1 MQRLSIL
8 LKIFLIILIN
18 TFFLSAQDLRNINVD
33 NLTDDQV
40 KKLIARAQSSG
51 LTQQQLE
58 AAALARGLSPTELEK
73 LRKRI
78 EKINSGVSTDKTQI
92 QTGEDRLRQY
102 NRADYLQQL
111 EKRQKDSL
119 FIEILAD
126 KLATADTMPKKNIFG
141 SYLFSSTNLT
151 FEPSLNIPTP
161 QNYQIGPGDEIVID
175 IWGASQQNYKLVV
188 NPEGYIFIDNVG
200 PVYVNGLTIEKASKQ
215 IIGRLSSIY
224 SGLLGSNPNTFAQV
238 NLGQLRSIRV
248 NMVGELTMPGTYT
261 LPSLA
266 SVFNALY
273 VAGGPSENGSYRNIV
288 VIRENKEIA
297 KIDLYDFLINGDQK
311 SNIRLQDQDVI
322 LVKPYA
328 KRVELKGEVKTP
340 AFFELKENETMA
352 DLLKYTGGFTDKAY
366 QHRIKIV
373 RKTDKELS
381 VAEVTNDKFSTFV
394 LENGDEITVEPILN
408 RFKNRVEIL
417 GAVYRPGIYELTNG
431 LTLKQLIEKAEGLR
445 EDAFTERAIIY
456 RLRPDMSIETLPVS
470 ISSIFTNS
478 TNDLLLQ
485 REDVIK
491 IFSIFDLEE
500 KYDLQIQG
508 EVQLP
513 GKYPYLK
520 NMTLSDLIATAG
532 GFKES
537 ASLARIEVAR
547 RVKNSDYRSTSAQIA
562 EIKLFNV
569 SKNLTISD
577 SASNFVLEPYDQVF
591 VRRSPGY
598 EVQTYAT
605 VAGEVLFPGTYT
617 IESKSERISDL
628 IKRAGGLTPEA
639 YPRGAKFFRQSK
651 ENLEF
656 RAKILKAVEEVAME
670 DSAKLATTLDR
681 EQSIGINLEEI
692 LSNPG
697 SKNDLLLQDG
707 DRLEI
712 PKRLET
718 VRLSGA
724 LLYPVTVR
732 YEEGK
737 SLKSYIKAAG
747 GLSPNAL
754 PRKTFVIYANG
765 SVKTATNVLGIK
777 FYPRIEPGAEIIVPK
792 KIEKQKMST
801 QELIA
806 ISTGI
811 TSLSLLIVTLISK
824 F

>member
-1 MQRLSIL
+1 MQRLTILLRIFSIL
-8 LKIFLIILIN
+8 LVNTFLI
-18 TFFLSAQDLRNINVD
+18 SAQDLRNINVD
-33 NLTDDQV
+33 NLTDEQI
-40 KKLIARAQSSG
+40 KKLITKAQTSG
-51 LTQQQLE
+51 LTQHQLE
-58 AAALARGLSPTELEK
+58 ATALARGLSPAELEK

-78 EKINSGVSTDKTQI
+78 EKINLGTNANINQS
-92 QTGEDRLRQY
+92 QTSEDRLRQY
-102 NRADYLQQL
+102 NKADYLIQL
-111 EKRQKDSL
+111 EKKQTDSL
-119 FIEILAD
+119 VFEMLNQ
-126 KLATADTMPKKNIFG
+126 KLSTIDTLPKKNIFG
-141 SYLFSSTNLT
+141 SYMFSSANLT

-175 IWGASQQNYKLVV
+175 IWGASQQNYKLTV
-188 NPEGYIFIDNVG
+188 NPEGYILIDNVG
-200 PVYVNGLTIEKASKQ
+200 PIYVNGLTIEKASKQ

-224 SGLLGSNPNTFAQV
+224 SGLLGNNPNTFAQV
-238 NLGQLRSIRV
+238 NLGQLRSIKV

-266 SVFNALY
+266 SAFNALY
-273 VAGGPSENGSYRNIV
+273 VAGGPSENGSFRNIV
-288 VIRENKEIA
+288 IMRENKEVA
-297 KIDLYDFLINGDQK
+297 KIDLYDFLVNGDQN

-322 LVKPYA
+322 LVKPYI

-352 DLLKYTGGFTDKAY
+352 DLLKYSGGFTDKAY
-366 QHRIKIV
+366 QHRIKII

-381 VAEVTNDKFSTFV
+381 VAEVTKDKFSTFV

-408 RFKNRVEIL
+408 RYKNRVEIM
-417 GAVYRPGIYELTNG
+417 GAIYRPGIYELTPG
-431 LTLKQLIEKAEGLR
+431 LTLRKLIEKADGLR

-456 RLRPDMSIETLPVS
+456 RIRPDMSIETTPVA
-470 ISSIFTNS
+470 ISSIFNDS
-478 TNDLLLQ
+478 TNDVLLQ

-500 KYDLQIQG
+500 KYDVQIEG

-513 GKYPYLK
+513 GKYPYFK

-547 RVKNSDYRSTSAQIA
+547 RVKNSDYRSTSAKIA
-562 EIKLFNV
+562 EIRLFNV
-569 SKNLTISD
+569 SRNLTISD
-577 SASNFVLEPYDQVF
+577 SASNFVLEAYDQIF

-598 EVQTYAT
+598 EVQTFAT
-605 VAGEVLFPGTYT
+605 VTGEVIFPGTYT

-639 YPRGAKFFRQSK
+639 YPRGARFFRQTK
-651 ENLEF
+651 ENLNF
-656 RAKILKAVEEVAME
+656 RAKILKAIEEVVLE
-670 DSAKLATTLDR
+670 DSVKLVTSFDKET
-681 EQSIGINLEEI
+681 SIGINLEEI
-692 LSNPG
+692 LSKPG

-712 PKRLET
+712 PKYLET

-732 YEEGK
+732 YEKGK
-737 SLKSYIKAAG
+737 SLKYYIKAAG

-754 PRKTFVIYANG
+754 RNKTFVIYANG
-765 SVKTATNVLGIK
+765 SVKTATNILGIK

-792 KIEKQKMST
+792 KAEKQKMT
-801 QELIA
+801 PQEILA

-811 TSLSLLIVTLISK
+811 TSLALVIVTLITK
-824 F
+824 L